1 MVNVG
6 ASLRP
11 ASDILSQLPM
21 KKIFQFRRVCK
32 AWRRLLSG
40 QDFEVLQSLKLRD
53 TLVLSSPNEGGKNDI
68 HLVELEPGH
77 ENVKKFNYTN
87 ANLSNRSR
95 LKLVGLLL

>member
-1 MVNVG
+1 MNVG

-11 ASDILSQLPM
+11 TSDILSQLPM
-21 KKIFQFRRVCK
+21 KKIFQFIRVCK
-32 AWRRLLSG
+32 AWRCLLSG
-40 QDFEVLQSLKLRD
+40 QDFEDLQSLKLRD
-53 TLVLSSPNEGGKNDI
+53 TLVLSSPNEEGKNDI

-77 ENVKKFNYTN
+77 ENVMKFNYTN